1 MALNRREL
9 LGSLAAAVV
18 VWPGRGRA
26 AAQASAARVRPG
38 ALVTLKCPGADGFLV
53 EAEGCGPVRIGADG
67 RCRAPR
73 IRTECE
79 WTVMRCTPLAGGRR
93 VGDPA
98 EVHVLTVMPEYG
110 A

>member
-1 MALNRREL
+1 MALSRREL

-26 AAQASAARVRPG
+26 AARSSATRVRPG
-38 ALVTLKCPGADGFLV
+38 ALVTLKCPGADGYLV
-53 EAEGCGPVRIGADG
+53 RADGCAPTRVSAEG

-73 IRTECE
+73 IRTTRE
-79 WTVMRCTPLAGGRR
+79 WTVMRCTPLRDGRP
-93 VGDPA
+93 VGDPVC
-98 EVHVLTVMPEYG
+98 VHVLTVAPGFG